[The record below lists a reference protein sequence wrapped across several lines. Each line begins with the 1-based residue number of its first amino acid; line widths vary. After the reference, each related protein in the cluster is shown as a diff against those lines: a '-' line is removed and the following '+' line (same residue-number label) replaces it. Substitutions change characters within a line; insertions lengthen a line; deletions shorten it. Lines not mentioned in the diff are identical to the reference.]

1 MIRINIFLLFATL
14 LIAACDNNK
23 TKEPA
28 AISGADNNQKPA
40 IDTIQKKNI
49 MGDIEKQKTELE
61 NMTPIPLDELKAMI
75 PEKLMEA
82 NRTNH
87 TVNLSMGAGLARG
100 EYKLNDSASVSINIY
115 DCGGPAGAG
124 IYSMQFLSLLN
135 IQVESDKEYTKTI
148 DFNGSKGFEHCEK
161 PNNRCSLSYFA
172 GGRFLVTL
180 EGIYAGAEEL
190 KQAAIKLNI
199 K

>member
-1 MIRINIFLLFATL
+1 MVRINIFLLFAGL

-28 AISGADNNQKPA
+28 TISGADSNQKPA

-61 NMTPIPLDELKAMI
+61 NMPPIPLDQLKAMI

-87 TVNLSMGAGLARG
+87 TVNSSMGAGLARG
-100 EYKLNDSASVSINIY
+100 EYKLNDSTSVSLNIY

-124 IYSMQFLSLLN
+124 IYSMQFQSLLN
-135 IQVESDKEYTKTI
+135 TQVENDEEYTKTI
-148 DFNGSKGFEHCEK
+148 EFNGSKGFEHCEK
-161 PNNRCSLSYFA
+161 QTNHCSLSYFA

-180 EGIYAGAEEL
+180 EGDRVGAAAL
-190 KQAAIKLNI
+190 KQAAGGLNI